1 MPVKEINIILKNEPG
16 QLSSVSE
23 ILDSNGINIIAF
35 YVSTKGKEGSLRFV
49 ANDPDKAVT
58 VLKARGYKIRVREVI
73 ACETPHHPGGLN
85 SILKPLKKEGLNVGY
100 IYPCISCGGSENTAT
115 LILGAT
121 PTNRERILAVLKDN
135 WIRVLN
141 EELYR
146 L

>member
-1 MPVKEINIILKNEPG
+1 MSVKEIQVTLKNEPG
-16 QLSSVSE
+16 QLSMVSE
-23 ILDSNGINIIAF
+23 ILDFNGINIIAF
-35 YVSTKGKEGSLRFV
+35 YVSTKGREGGLRFV

-58 VLKARGYKIRVREVI
+58 VLKARGYRTRLTEVI

-85 SILKPLKKEGLNVGY
+85 SILKPLKNEGINITY
-100 IYPCISCGGSENTAT
+100 IYPCISCGWTEHTAI

-121 PTNRERILAVLKDN
+121 PANRERVLAVLKEN
-135 WIRVLN
+135 WIRVLD